1 MRNDIGVPWEKNL
14 WFNLLSFSQQK
25 EKHSYHSNEKDNY
38 LHGNDEDISG
48 VASRRRPEVS
58 RKKNN
63 DETKSGAF
71 ELPDRAEVAVHVGG
85 QVAGVLLHQLPQN
98 HLCFDL
104 KKKQIMYM

>member
-38 LHGNDEDISG
+38 LHRNDEDISG
-48 VASRRRPEVS
+48 VASRRRPVVP

-71 ELPDRAEVAVHVGG
+71 KLPDGAKVAVHVCG
-85 QVAGVLLHQLPQN
+85 QIAVLLHQLPQH

-104 KKKQIMYM
+104 KNPTYIDLC